1 MGFFNY
7 FSSNNGWKN
16 AKVKILFVDLQ
27 SIKIQKTVF
36 KSSALFRLHMIVF
49 LWGFT
54 AILGKLI
61 HANAQILV
69 FYRMFFASVFLYV
82 FIRFFKRESLN
93 ISRKLMIQLA
103 IIGGFM
109 AFHWFCFFYSI
120 KVSNVSIALSCL
132 SLSTLFAS
140 ILEPIVFKRK
150 IDISEVIMGI
160 VIVICMGL
168 IFKTEFQYKEGIF
181 FGILTALFGTIFSVF
196 NGKIFGKTSSG
207 NIIFYEIFSGFLI
220 LSILYV
226 FMGQISH
233 LNEIS
238 YRDLALIILL
248 ASVFTAFPMLESVNL
263 MKYISPFTLIL
274 TVNLEPVYGII
285 LAFFIFGDSEEM
297 SPIFYIASL
306 IMILA
311 IIANGIIKA
320 RRGTK
325 NLDI

>member
-1 MGFFNY
+1 
-7 FSSNNGWKN
+7 
-16 AKVKILFVDLQ
+16 
-27 SIKIQKTVF
+27 
-36 KSSALFRLHMIVF
+36 MIVF

-54 AILGKLI
+54 AILGKMI

-69 FYRMFFASVFLYV
+69 FYRMLFASVFLYI

-150 IDISEVIMGI
+150 IDISEVVMGI
-160 VIVICMGL
+160 VIVICMGM

-238 YRDLALIILL
+238 YRDLALIIIL
-248 ASVFTAFPMLESVNL
+248 ASVFTAFPMLESINL

-274 TVNLEPVYGII
+274 TINLEPVYGII

-311 IIANGIIKA
+311 IVANGIIKA
-320 RRGTK
+320 RRSTK

>member
-1 MGFFNY
+1 MF
-7 FSSNNGWKN
+7 
-16 AKVKILFVDLQ
+16 
-27 SIKIQKTVF
+27 QK
-36 KSSALFRLHMIVF
+36 SALFRLHLIVF

-69 FYRMFFASVFLYV
+69 FYRMAFAALFLYI
-82 FIRFFKRESLN
+82 FIRFFKRESLK
-93 ISRKLMIQLA
+93 ISKKLLIQLSA
-103 IIGGFM
+103 IGGFM
-109 AFHWFCFFYSI
+109 AFHWLCFFYSI

-140 ILEPIVFKRK
+140 ILEPIIFKRN
-150 IDISEVIMGI
+150 IDISEVVMGI
-160 VIVICMGL
+160 IIVICMGL

-220 LSILYV
+220 LSV
-226 FMGQISH
+226 FYLITGQIFQM
-233 LNEIS
+233 NEIS

-248 ASVFTAFPMLESVNL
+248 ASVFTAFPMLESVKL

-274 TVNLEPVYGII
+274 TVNLEPIYGII
-285 LAFFIFGDSEEM
+285 LAFFIFGDSEQM
-297 SPIFYIASL
+297 SPVFYIASL
-306 IMILA
+306 VMILA
-311 IIANGIIKA
+311 IVANGVIKA
-320 RRGTK
+320 RKNAATK
-325 NLDI
+325 NVEI

>member
-1 MGFFNY
+1 MVN
-7 FSSNNGWKN
+7 
-16 AKVKILFVDLQ
+16 
-27 SIKIQKTVF
+27 
-36 KSSALFRLHMIVF
+36 KSELFRLHFIVF

-61 HANAQILV
+61 HANAQVLV
-69 FYRMFFASVFLYV
+69 FYRMSFAALFLYI
-82 FIRFFKRESLN
+82 FIRFFKKESLKV
-93 ISRKLMIQLA
+93 SKKLLIQLA
-103 IIGGFM
+103 AIGGFM
-109 AFHWFCFFYSI
+109 AFHWLCFFYSI
-120 KVSNVSIALSCL
+120 KVSNDSIALSCL

-140 ILEPIVFKRK
+140 ILEPIIFKRK
-150 IDISEVIMGI
+150 IDISEVVMGI

-168 IFKTEFQYKEGIF
+168 IFKTEFHYKEGIF
-181 FGILTALFGTIFSVF
+181 YGILTALFGTIFSVF

-220 LSILYV
+220 LSV
-226 FMGQISH
+226 FYLITGQIFQV
-233 LNEIS
+233 NEIS

-274 TVNLEPVYGII
+274 TVNLEPIYGII
-285 LAFFIFGDSEEM
+285 LAFFIFGESEQM

-311 IIANGIIKA
+311 IIANGVIKA
-320 RRGTK
+320 RKNAATK
-325 NLDI
+325 KVEI

>member
-1 MGFFNY
+1 MVN
-7 FSSNNGWKN
+7 
-16 AKVKILFVDLQ
+16 
-27 SIKIQKTVF
+27 
-36 KSSALFRLHMIVF
+36 KSELFRLHFIVF

-61 HANAQILV
+61 HANAQVLV
-69 FYRMFFASVFLYV
+69 FYRMSFAALFLYI
-82 FIRFFKRESLN
+82 FIRFFKKESLK
-93 ISRKLMIQLA
+93 ISKKLLIQLA
-103 IIGGFM
+103 AIGGFM
-109 AFHWFCFFYSI
+109 AFHWLCFFYSI

-140 ILEPIVFKRK
+140 ILEPIIFKRK
-150 IDISEVIMGI
+150 IDISEVVMGI

-168 IFKTEFQYKEGIF
+168 IFKTEFHYKEGIF
-181 FGILTALFGTIFSVF
+181 YGILTALFGTIFSVF

-220 LSILYV
+220 LSV
-226 FMGQISH
+226 FYLITGQIFQV
-233 LNEIS
+233 NEIS

-274 TVNLEPVYGII
+274 TVNLEPIYGII
-285 LAFFIFGDSEEM
+285 LAFFIFGESEQM

-311 IIANGIIKA
+311 IIANGVIKA
-320 RRGTK
+320 RKNAATK
-325 NLDI
+325 KVEF

>member
-1 MGFFNY
+1 
-7 FSSNNGWKN
+7 
-16 AKVKILFVDLQ
+16 
-27 SIKIQKTVF
+27 
-36 KSSALFRLHMIVF
+36 MIVF

-61 HANAQILV
+61 ESNAQALT
-69 FYRMFFASVFLYV
+69 FYRMLFAAIFLFI
-82 FIRFFKRESLN
+82 FIRFVKKES
-93 ISRKLMIQLA
+93 IKVSKKLFIQLSA
-103 IIGGFM
+103 IGGFM
-109 AFHWFCFFYSI
+109 AFHWLCFFYSI

-140 ILEPIVFKRK
+140 ILEPIIFKRK
-150 IDISEVIMGI
+150 VDVSEVIMGV

-181 FGILTALFGTIFSVF
+181 YGILTALFGTVFSVF

-207 NIIFYEIFSGFLI
+207 NIIFYEIFSGFFI
-220 LSILYV
+220 LTAFLLLS
-226 FMGQISH
+226 GQIFQLS
-233 LNEIS
+233 EIS
-238 YRDLALIILL
+238 MRDLTLVVIL

-285 LAFFIFGDSEEM
+285 LAFFIFGESEQM
-297 SPIFYIASL
+297 SPIFYGASL

-311 IIANGIIKA
+311 IVVNGVLKS
-320 RRGTK
+320 RK
-325 NLDI
+325 NAAAKKVNI

>member
-1 MGFFNY
+1 MY
-7 FSSNNGWKN
+7 KN
-16 AKVKILFVDLQ
+16 
-27 SIKIQKTVF
+27 
-36 KSSALFRLHMIVF
+36 SALFRLHLIVF

-61 HANAQILV
+61 HTNATILV
-69 FYRMFFASVFLYV
+69 FYRMLFASVFLYV
-82 FIRFFKRESLN
+82 FIRFFKKESLN

-103 IIGGFM
+103 VIGGFM

-150 IDISEVIMGI
+150 VDLSEVIMGV
-160 VIVICMGL
+160 VIVICMGM

-181 FGILTALFGTIFSVF
+181 YGILTALFGTIFSVF
-196 NGKIFGKTSSG
+196 NGRIFGKTSSG

-220 LSILYV
+220 LSVIYI
-226 FMGQISH
+226 FMGQITY

-238 YRDLALIILL
+238 YRDLALIIIL

-263 MKYISPFTLIL
+263 MQYISPFTLIL

-285 LAFFIFGDSEEM
+285 LAFFIFGDSEQM

-311 IIANGIIKA
+311 IVANGIIKA
-320 RRGTK
+320 RRATK
-325 NLDI
+325 KVEI

>member
-1 MGFFNY
+1 
-7 FSSNNGWKN
+7 
-16 AKVKILFVDLQ
+16 
-27 SIKIQKTVF
+27 VF
-36 KSSALFRLHMIVF
+36 KNSALFRLHLIVF

-61 HANAQILV
+61 HAGANLLV
-69 FYRMFFASVFLYV
+69 FYRMGFAALFLYI
-82 FIRFFKRESLN
+82 FIRFIKRESLYVP
-93 ISRKLMIQLA
+93 RKLLIQLA
-103 IIGGFM
+103 AIGGAM

-120 KVSNVSIALSCL
+120 KVSNVAIALSCL
-132 SLSTLFAS
+132 SLSTIFAS

-150 IDISEVIMGI
+150 VDVSEVIMGI
-160 VIVICMGL
+160 VIVICMAL
-168 IFKTEFQYKEGIF
+168 IFKAEFQYKEGIF
-181 FGILTALFGTIFSVF
+181 FGILTALFGTVFGVF

-220 LSILYV
+220 LTV
-226 FMGQISH
+226 FYLVTGQISQ

-238 YRDLALIILL
+238 YRDLTLIIIL
-248 ASVFTAFPMLESVNL
+248 ASVFTAFPMLESVKL

-285 LAFFIFGDSEEM
+285 LAFFIFGESEQM

-311 IIANGIIKA
+311 IVANGIIKT
-320 RRGTK
+320 RRATK
-325 NLDI
+325 KVEI

>member
-1 MGFFNY
+1 MF
-7 FSSNNGWKN
+7 KN
-16 AKVKILFVDLQ
+16 
-27 SIKIQKTVF
+27 
-36 KSSALFRLHMIVF
+36 SALFRLHLIVF

-61 HANAQILV
+61 HAGANLLV
-69 FYRMFFASVFLYV
+69 FYRMGFAALFLYI
-82 FIRFFKRESLN
+82 FIRFIKRESLYVP
-93 ISRKLMIQLA
+93 RKLLIQLA
-103 IIGGFM
+103 AIGGAM

-120 KVSNVSIALSCL
+120 KVSNVAIALSCL
-132 SLSTLFAS
+132 SLSTIFAS

-150 IDISEVIMGI
+150 VDVSEVIMGI
-160 VIVICMGL
+160 VIVICMAL
-168 IFKTEFQYKEGIF
+168 IFKAEFQYKEGIL
-181 FGILTALFGTIFSVF
+181 FGILTALFGTVFGVF

-220 LSILYV
+220 LTV
-226 FMGQISH
+226 FYLVTGQISQ

-238 YRDLALIILL
+238 YRDLTLIIIL
-248 ASVFTAFPMLESVNL
+248 ASVFTAFPMLESVKL

-285 LAFFIFGDSEEM
+285 LAFFIFGESEQM

-311 IIANGIIKA
+311 IVANGIIKT
-320 RRGTK
+320 RRATK
-325 NLDI
+325 KVEI